1 MRCIIKRIGDRK
13 DAKKVRNLDG
23 LHNVMIDIKPERC
36 DSDVYMNKEIDVTK
50 LIKYVEKYKKE
61 HPDDKITY
69 FHAFAMAFAKTIY
82 NKPLLNRFVAN
93 RTFYDRNDVIIAFVA
108 KIAFEEDS
116 EEVMINIKVDKD
128 DNIFTLRDKI
138 TKRVAKIRNSKKGE
152 KKENTNNI
160 VDVVGKLPKLIRMIV
175 TGTLKFL
182 DKHGWLPES
191 ITKDNLYY
199 SSVILSNLGN
209 FKIGSIYHN
218 IVNFGTSS
226 IIATMGMIHKSK
238 VIDKDGKEKI
248 IDVCDFGVNMDER
261 IADGYYFAKSI
272 KVLEYILDNPE
283 LLEDRADAR
292 IEIDE

>member
-1 MRCIIKRIGDRK
+1 MRKLGDRK

-61 HPDDKITY
+61 YPDNKITY

-82 NKPLLNRFVAN
+82 NKPLLNRFIAN

>member
-1 MRCIIKRIGDRK
+1 MKRIGDRK

-36 DSDVYMNKEIDVTK
+36 DSDVYMNKEIDVSK

>member
-1 MRCIIKRIGDRK
+1 MKRIGDRK

-138 TKRVAKIRNSKKGE
+138 TKRVVKIRNSKKGE

-175 TGTLKFL
+175 TGALKFL

>member
-1 MRCIIKRIGDRK
+1 MRKLGDRK

-61 HPDDKITY
+61 HPDNKITY
-69 FHAFAMAFAKTIY
+69 FHAFAMASAKTIY
-82 NKPLLNRFVAN
+82 NNPLLNRFVAN

-175 TGTLKFL
+175 TGALKFL

>member
-1 MRCIIKRIGDRK
+1 MKRIGDRK

-61 HPDDKITY
+61 HPDNKITY

-175 TGTLKFL
+175 TGALKFL

-272 KVLEYILDNPE
+272 KVLEYIFDNPE

>member
-1 MRCIIKRIGDRK
+1 MKRIGDRK

-82 NKPLLNRFVAN
+82 NKPLLNRFLAN

-248 IDVCDFGVNMDER
+248 IDVCDFRVNMDER

>member
-1 MRCIIKRIGDRK
+1 MKRIGDRK

-61 HPDDKITY
+61 HPADKITY

-175 TGTLKFL
+175 TGALKFL

>member
-1 MRCIIKRIGDRK
+1 MKRIGDRK

-61 HPDDKITY
+61 HPNDKITY

-82 NKPLLNRFVAN
+82 NKPLLNRFIAN

-175 TGTLKFL
+175 TGALKFL

>member
-1 MRCIIKRIGDRK
+1 MKRIGDRK

-138 TKRVAKIRNSKKGE
+138 TKRVAKIRNSKKSE

-175 TGTLKFL
+175 TGALKFL

-272 KVLEYILDNPE
+272 KVLEYIFDNPE

>member
-1 MRCIIKRIGDRK
+1 MKRIGDRK

-128 DNIFTLRDKI
+128 DIKYIFTVRDKI

-175 TGTLKFL
+175 TGALKFL

>member
-1 MRCIIKRIGDRK
+1 MKRIGDRK

>member
-1 MRCIIKRIGDRK
+1 MKRIGDRK

-160 VDVVGKLPKLIRMIV
+160 VDEVGKLPKLIRMIV

-292 IEIDE
+292 IKIDE

>member
-1 MRCIIKRIGDRK
+1 MKRIGDRK

-128 DNIFTLRDKI
+128 DSIFTLRDKI

-175 TGTLKFL
+175 TGALKFL

>member
-1 MRCIIKRIGDRK
+1 MKRIGDRK

-36 DSDVYMNKEIDVTK
+36 DSDVYMNKEIDITN
-50 LIKYVEKYKKE
+50 LITYVEKYKKE
-61 HPDDKITY
+61 HPDNKITY
-69 FHAFAMAFAKTIY
+69 FHAFTMAFAKTIY
-82 NKPLLNRFVAN
+82 NKPLLNRFIAN

-128 DNIFTLRDKI
+128 DTIFTLRDKI
-138 TKRVAKIRNSKKGE
+138 TKRVNKIRNSKKGD

-160 VDVVGKLPKLIRMIV
+160 VDVVGKMPKLIRMIV

-226 IIATMGMIHKSK
+226 IIATMGQIHKSK
-238 VIDKDGKEKI
+238 IIDENGKEKI

-272 KVLEYILDNPE
+272 KLLEYILDNPK
-283 LLEDRADAR
+283 LLEEKADER
-292 IEIDE
+292 IKFDD

>member
-1 MRCIIKRIGDRK
+1 MKRIGDRK

-160 VDVVGKLPKLIRMIV
+160 VDVVGKLPKLIRIIV

>member
-1 MRCIIKRIGDRK
+1 MKRIGDRK

-36 DSDVYMNKEIDVTK
+36 DSDVYMNKEINVTK

>member
-1 MRCIIKRIGDRK
+1 MKRIGDRK

-61 HPDDKITY
+61 HPDNKITY

-82 NKPLLNRFVAN
+82 NKPLLNRFIAN

-175 TGTLKFL
+175 TGALKFL

>member
-1 MRCIIKRIGDRK
+1 MKRIGDRK

-128 DNIFTLRDKI
+128 DNVFTLRDKI

-175 TGTLKFL
+175 TGALKFL

>member
-1 MRCIIKRIGDRK
+1 MKRIGDRK
-13 DAKKVRNLDG
+13 DAKKVRNIDG

-61 HPDDKITY
+61 HPDNKITY

-175 TGTLKFL
+175 TGALKFL

>member
-1 MRCIIKRIGDRK
+1 MRKLGDRK

-61 HPDDKITY
+61 HPDNKITY

-116 EEVMINIKVDKD
+116 EEVMINIKVNKD

-175 TGTLKFL
+175 TGALKFL

>member
-1 MRCIIKRIGDRK
+1 MKRIGDRK

-175 TGTLKFL
+175 TGALKFL

-226 IIATMGMIHKSK
+226 IIATIGMIHKSK

>member
-1 MRCIIKRIGDRK
+1 MKRIGDRK

-138 TKRVAKIRNSKKGE
+138 TKRLAKIRNSKKGE

>member
-1 MRCIIKRIGDRK
+1 MKRIGDRK

-175 TGTLKFL
+175 TGALKFL
-182 DKHGWLPES
+182 DKHGSLPES

>member
-1 MRCIIKRIGDRK
+1 MKRIGDRK
-13 DAKKVRNLDG
+13 DAKKVRNIDG

-36 DSDVYMNKEIDVTK
+36 DSDVYMNKEIDITK

-61 HPDDKITY
+61 HPDNKITY

-116 EEVMINIKVDKD
+116 EEVMINIKVNKD

>member
-1 MRCIIKRIGDRK
+1 MRKLGDRK

-36 DSDVYMNKEIDVTK
+36 DSDVYMNKEIDITK

-61 HPDDKITY
+61 HPDNKITY

-283 LLEDRADAR
+283 LLEDRAYAR

>member
-1 MRCIIKRIGDRK
+1 MKRIGDRK

-82 NKPLLNRFVAN
+82 NKPLLNRFIAN

-175 TGTLKFL
+175 TGALKFL

>member
-1 MRCIIKRIGDRK
+1 MKRIGDRK

-152 KKENTNNI
+152 KKENKNNI

-175 TGTLKFL
+175 TGALKFL

>member
-1 MRCIIKRIGDRK
+1 MKRMGDRK

-128 DNIFTLRDKI
+128 DNIFRLRDKI

>member
-1 MRCIIKRIGDRK
+1 MKRIGDRK

-50 LIKYVEKYKKE
+50 LIKYLEKYKKE

-175 TGTLKFL
+175 TGALKFL

>member
-1 MRCIIKRIGDRK
+1 MKRIGDRK

-50 LIKYVEKYKKE
+50 LIKYIEKYKKE

>member
-1 MRCIIKRIGDRK
+1 MKRIGDRK

-36 DSDVYMNKEIDVTK
+36 DSDVYMNKEIDITK

-61 HPDDKITY
+61 HPDNKITY

-116 EEVMINIKVDKD
+116 EEVMINIKVNKD

-138 TKRVAKIRNSKKGE
+138 IKRVAKIRNSKKGE

>member
-1 MRCIIKRIGDRK
+1 MKRIGDRK

-69 FHAFAMAFAKTIY
+69 FHAFAMAFVKTIY